1 MKESAL
7 LIPPETWTFRKT
19 RNRLW
24 LLAALLPR
32 RSSIVDLAY
41 VIDDR
46 VGFDRVQFKRPPGA
60 RSVPSLSLAGSVNL
74 PPAGCSCSCC
84 LQEIYTRI

>member
-1 MKESAL
+1 LAL

-46 VGFDRVQFKRPPGA
+46 VGFDRVQFKSNA

-74 PPAGCSCSCC
+74 PPACCSCC